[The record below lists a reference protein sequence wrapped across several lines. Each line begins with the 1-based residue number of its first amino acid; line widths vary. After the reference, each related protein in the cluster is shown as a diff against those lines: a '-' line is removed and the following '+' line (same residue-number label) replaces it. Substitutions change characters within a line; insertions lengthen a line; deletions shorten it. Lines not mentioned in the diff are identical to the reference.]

1 MRELLHL
8 YKQWDFLGGLWLEDD
23 KNRIPFGNTEL
34 CQARTEVLCRRVT
47 KRFFYKRCETKERKC
62 QPTHHLSCPTSTSG
76 LSALRA
82 CVVLETTVTQVHWT
96 KDQRRINRNFDFA
109 HTLRSF
115 YLVMHVKNTP
125 LTNYKDPNVM
135 SYWPRVRSR
144 WLDATWPAARLKR
157 EIRDC
162 SFIFL

>member
-1 MRELLHL
+1 MTKTESPLGTLNCAKREL
-8 YKQWDFLGGLWLEDD
+8 KCSAG
-23 KNRIPFGNTEL
+23 
-34 CQARTEVLCRRVT
+34 RVT

-62 QPTHHLSCPTSTSG
+62 QPTDHPSCPTLTSG